1 MKQLKKNTENY
12 YQNIIKGKS
21 KENMYTTFED
31 YRSQIRGK
39 GYTKGFVPCNSR
51 ATNEYKD
58 KTNCAYLINRYYKP
72 TINNFFT
79 DKGVK
84 IDEDIW
90 VRYLL
95 EDISKYPS
103 CREMD
108 IVVSDVRQENE
119 VRTLRREGYTIIK
132 VTASENIR
140 IARMKAAG
148 DIVTKEQLSDETE
161 LSVDAIGADW
171 VIVNEGTLEEL
182 TKVVEDIVAKIET
195 GRTNK

>member
-1 MKQLKKNTENY
+1 MSKQIKIALLGKARSGKDSVA
-12 YQNIIKGKS
+12 NILVEDMGFQEFKLSKGI
-21 KENMYTTFED
+21 YDFIRQF
-31 YRSQIRGK
+31 YRAQIVQVDGGAKDRGLLQ
-39 GYTKGFVPCNSR
+39 
-51 ATNEYKD
+51 
-58 KTNCAYLINRYYKP
+58 LIGQTVR
-72 TINNFFT
+72 
-79 DKGVK
+79 K

-103 CREMD
+103 WREMD

-148 DIVTKEQLSDETE
+148 DIVTKEQLSYETE
-161 LSVDAIGADW
+161 LSVDAIDADW

-182 TKVVEDIVAKIET
+182 TKVVEDVVAKIET
-195 GRTNK
+195 GGTNK